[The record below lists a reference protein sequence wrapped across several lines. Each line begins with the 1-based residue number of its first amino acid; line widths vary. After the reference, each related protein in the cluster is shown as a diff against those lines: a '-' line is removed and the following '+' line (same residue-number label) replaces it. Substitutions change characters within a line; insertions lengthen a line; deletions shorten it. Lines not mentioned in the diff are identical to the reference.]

1 MAYNQSDTPIY
12 INKIIQQEN
21 NGQENNGHIHKNE
34 PNNHNAIIY
43 IEIEQNIHK

>member
-12 INKIIQQEN
+12 INKIIQ
-21 NGQENNGHIHKNE
+21 QENNGHIHKNE